1 MANNRKLINVQ
12 EIVELPSPELSK
24 RTKAAL
30 DEFVQALKT
39 GEHISEKGRIYQ
51 AYERERIKRLD
62 DARGKY
68 SQFG

>member
-1 MANNRKLINVQ
+1 MSNKRISTTIQ
-12 EIVELPSPELSK
+12 EITGLPNNELSK

-68 SQFG
+68 FQFG

>member
-1 MANNRKLINVQ
+1 MTYKRMTINVQ
-12 EIVELPSPELSK
+12 EIVELPSNELSK

-51 AYERERIKRLD
+51 AYERERTKRLD
-62 DARGKY
+62 DVHGKY